1 MIILILNLIMAVV
14 YLTYAPKHYLNP
26 IFDVIF
32 LISVV
37 NTVYIAKLLID
48 LKMLKEQSNMEFLR
62 ASKAGQISIID
73 PLTGIYNRRHFDDMF
88 NRIYNEA
95 KNSNMYF
102 SLMIIDIDHFKKFND
117 TYGHDVGDKVLK
129 AVVNKIKSNIR
140 KNLDMFFRFGGEE
153 FIILTSDSKDGAVR
167 LAKKL
172 NQLEYKEVEKITIS
186 IGVSSYHKGM
196 SKDELIKIADNNL
209 YKAKE
214 NGRNQVVYDEN
225 N

>member
-1 MIILILNLIMAVV
+1 MIVLILNLITAIV

-26 IFDVIF
+26 VFDVIF
-32 LISVV
+32 LTSII
-37 NTVYIAKLLID
+37 NTVYIAKLLINV
-48 LKMLKEQSNMEFLR
+48 KILKEQSSMEFLR
-62 ASKAGQISIID
+62 ASKAGQVSIVD
-73 PLTGIYNRRHFDDMF
+73 PLTGIYNRRHFDNVF

-95 KNSNMYF
+95 KNSDMEF

-129 AVVNKIKSNIR
+129 TVVDKIKSNIR

-153 FIILTSDSKDGAVR
+153 FIVLTSDNKDGAIR

-172 NQLEYKEVEKITIS
+172 NQLEYKDVEKITIS

>member
-1 MIILILNLIMAVV
+1 MIILILNLIMAIV
-14 YLTYAPKHYLNP
+14 YSTYAPKHYLNP
-26 IFDVIF
+26 VFDVIF
-32 LISVV
+32 LISII

-95 KNSNMYF
+95 KNSNVNF

-129 AVVNKIKSNIR
+129 TVVDKIKSNIR

-153 FIILTSDSKDGAVR
+153 FVILTSDSKDGAIR

-172 NQLEYKEVEKITIS
+172 NQLEYKDVEKITIS

-196 SKDELIKIADNNL
+196 SKDELIKAADNNL

>member
-1 MIILILNLIMAVV
+1 MIILILNLIMAIV

-26 IFDVIF
+26 VFDVIF
-32 LISVV
+32 LISII

-95 KNSNMYF
+95 KNSNVNF

-129 AVVNKIKSNIR
+129 TVVDKIKSNIR

-153 FIILTSDSKDGAVR
+153 FVILTSDSKDGAIR

-172 NQLEYKEVEKITIS
+172 NQLEYKDVEKITIS

-196 SKDELIKIADNNL
+196 SKDELIKAADNNL